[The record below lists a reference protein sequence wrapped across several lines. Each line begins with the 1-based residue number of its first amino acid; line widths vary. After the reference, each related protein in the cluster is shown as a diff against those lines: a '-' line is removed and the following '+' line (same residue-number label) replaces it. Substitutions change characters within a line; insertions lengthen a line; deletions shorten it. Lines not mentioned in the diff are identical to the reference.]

1 MSLTPRWQP
10 VPQQCGRLFSATY
23 IGIGKHWEHVLA
35 RPANFARKI
44 NDNLQNTQH
53 PARYSR
59 LTCKILQ
66 PLFER
71 ANCLNRTCSF
81 QVHQS
86 NEYFARPHLSDEC
99 FLIKV
104 GITPT
109 VWHFPAVFCVE
120 LRYNIFH
127 VIRQLAHTKIHD
139 FIRYLVI
146 IGSSY
151 VHTIWFINHW
161 CKDNALF

>member
-1 MSLTPRWQP
+1 MAACAAAMRAMILSNIHRDWKNIESMYL
-10 VPQQCGRLFSATY
+10 
-23 IGIGKHWEHVLA
+23 HVLQILLA
-35 RPANFARKI
+35 KLTNNRQK
-44 NDNLQNTQH
+44 TQH

-59 LTCKILQ
+59 FTCKILQ

-71 ANCLNRTCSF
+71 TNCLNRTCSF

-104 GITPT
+104 GITPL
-109 VWHFPAVFCVE
+109 VWHFSAVFCVE
-120 LRYNIFH
+120 LSYHIFH

-161 CKDNALF
+161 CQDNALF